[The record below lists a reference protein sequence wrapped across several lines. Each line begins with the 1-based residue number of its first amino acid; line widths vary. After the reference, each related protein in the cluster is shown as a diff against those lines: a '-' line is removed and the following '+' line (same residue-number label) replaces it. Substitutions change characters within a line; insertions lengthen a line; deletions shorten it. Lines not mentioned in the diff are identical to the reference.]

1 MPIDNSQDDIF
12 NAMSGG
18 DSADGSNPDPSGSL
32 GTFTPNPIQGV
43 AQTSVGGN
51 VGGVVGM
58 APPSDQYETMI
69 PETTDRVTEDLE
81 SFEEASEEG
90 FTDKD
95 GVVFD
100 GKKGARKQKKA
111 TRQQDKIRR
120 KAVKE
125 QLGGKEGRQAKRAM
139 RKQRKAERK
148 AAWKNYKGSGKLE
161 AAEEAEAYMDA
172 GY

>member
-58 APPSDQYETMI
+58 EPPSDQYETMI
-69 PETTDRVTEDLE
+69 PERTDRVTEDLE

-111 TRQQDKIRR
+111 TRKEDKARR
-120 KAVKE
+120 KAVKD
-125 QLGGKEGRQAKRAM
+125 QLGGKEGRQQKEQCVSKE
-139 RKQRKAERK
+139 KQKEK
-148 AAWKNYKGSGKLE
+148 LLGKTIKVQVN
-161 AAEEAEAYMDA
+161 
-172 GY
+172 